1 MALQG
6 KPLAAYVATWLPANN
21 FIDIDQCNLLS
32 YRNGASHGAAVALC
46 YKKGAMAI
54 KKTIAIIASTNEKAT
69 AIVNNLSIENCRL
82 LLLSKYANQFS
93 ELSTAILSAQP
104 NIELDVID
112 CMRDGCWEA
121 DIIILDISGDEQQ
134 EVVELI
140 KEVATQKIV
149 INFSENENNEL
160 QALLKYSKVVKVFN
174 AINSPAL
181 SFWGKDQDAVLEA
194 SGIFKNSK
202 QNKEAIK
209 LSNY

>member
-1 MALQG
+1 
-6 KPLAAYVATWLPANN
+6 
-21 FIDIDQCNLLS
+21 
-32 YRNGASHGAAVALC
+32 
-46 YKKGAMAI
+46 
-54 KKTIAIIASTNEKAT
+54 
-69 AIVNNLSIENCRL
+69 
-82 LLLSKYANQFS
+82 
-93 ELSTAILSAQP
+93 
-104 NIELDVID
+104 
-112 CMRDGCWEA
+112 MRDGCWEA
-121 DIIILDISGDEQQ
+121 DIIILDISDDEQQ

-149 INFSENENNEL
+149 VSFSENENNEL